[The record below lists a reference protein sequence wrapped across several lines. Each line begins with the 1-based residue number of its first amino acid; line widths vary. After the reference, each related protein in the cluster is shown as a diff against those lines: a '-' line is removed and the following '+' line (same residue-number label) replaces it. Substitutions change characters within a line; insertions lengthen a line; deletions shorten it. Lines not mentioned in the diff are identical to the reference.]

1 MTLKTKVAVQLDAS
15 LTSALDLASAVSD
28 IGKGWQFN
36 LPNGT
41 TAGKAD
47 VLWHDE
53 RTLAASGSEDLDL
66 AGSLTGILG
75 GTATFAKVKAVI
87 VYADDGNTNDVVIGG
102 AASNGWLGPFGDAT
116 DTVAVKPGGL
126 LVMMAPGT
134 AGLGSVTA
142 GTGDL
147 LHVANSSSGS
157 AVTYQIILVGTS
169 A

>member
-1 MTLKTKVAVQLDAS
+1 MTLKTKLAVQLDAS

-36 LPNGT
+36 LASGT
-41 TAGKAD
+41 TSGKAD

-53 RTLAASGSEDLDL
+53 RTLAASGTEDLDL
-66 AGSLTGILG
+66 AGTLTGLLG
-75 GTATFAKVKAVI
+75 GTVTFAKVKGVL

-102 AASNGWLGPFGDAT
+102 ASANGWLGPFGDAT

-142 GTGDL
+142 ATADL
-147 LHVANSSSGS
+147 LHVANGSSGS
-157 AVTYQIILVGTS
+157 GVTYQIIIVGTS